1 MTWLK
6 KLFQIREKSDGDIVK
21 PFLDHMEDLRWML
34 VKVISSLGIAM
45 FAAFFFRTDLM
56 NILKVPLA
64 KVDPSLPSQL
74 VVHNIPDS
82 FMLSIKMAFYAGIVL
97 AFPFLIYFIAGFVL
111 PALTKTEKKYLFPGI
126 FGGFLLFASGVLA
139 AYLYILPQTIR
150 FFFKD
155 TADMGLKPMW
165 TWESYASIFSWLTIG
180 FGLLCELPLVV
191 IVLAMLQMV
200 NYKLLSSTRPYAVVL
215 IFVLAMVIAPTPD
228 PGTMLVLAAPILV
241 LYEACIWIVWFIDR
255 NRAKNADVQ
264 DLMS

>member
-6 KLFQIREKSDGDIVK
+6 KLFKIREKSDGDIVK

-34 VKVISSLGIAM
+34 VKVISTLGISM
-45 FAAFFFRTDLM
+45 MGAFFFRKDLM
-56 NILKVPLA
+56 NILKAPLA
-64 KVDPSLPSQL
+64 QVDPALPKLL
-74 VVHNIPDS
+74 VVHQIADS
-82 FMLSIKMAFYAGIVL
+82 FMLSLKMAFYAGIVL
-97 AFPFLIYFIAGFVL
+97 SFPFLMYFIADFVL

-126 FGGFLLFASGVLA
+126 LGGFILFAGGVLA
-139 AYLYILPQTIR
+139 AYFYILPQTIR
-150 FFFKD
+150 FFYKD
-155 TADMGLKPMW
+155 TAEIGLTAMW

-200 NYKLLSSTRPYAVVL
+200 NYKLLASTRPYAVVL

-228 PGTMLVLAAPILV
+228 PGTMLVLALPILL
-241 LYEACIWIVWFIDR
+241 LYEACIWVVWFIDR